1 MITKVRSVGICVSD
15 QQRALEFY
23 TKVLGCEVVSNE
35 PMGEAPGSPRWIE
48 VRFPGDDTRLILF
61 TPPGM
66 ENRIGTF
73 TNVILV
79 CDDMQKTY
87 EELSAKGVEFTAKPE
102 RMPWGWWASFKDPD
116 GNEFGLGLASED

>member
-35 PMGEAPGSPRWIE
+35 PMGDAPGSPRWIE